1 MTTDSSLYCAYVP
14 MLPSIVGADNQLTP
28 DQSTAL
34 DSILWSTDFI
44 TLFRGGA
51 GTGKSFV
58 LRRVQQ
64 AIDAAG
70 SASVVLA
77 PQRQQVLDLLRDG
90 LTGTATVA
98 ECLQRRDLPDRAV
111 VIVDEAGQ
119 LSGRQLFDLIDLV
132 RERGGRL

>member
-1 MTTDSSLYCAYVP
+1 
-14 MLPSIVGADNQLTP
+14 
-28 DQSTAL
+28 
-34 DSILWSTDFI
+34 
-44 TLFRGGA
+44 RGGA

-58 LRRVQQ
+58 LKRVQQ

-77 PQRQQVLDLLRDG
+77 PQRQQIIDLNRDG

-98 ECLQRRDLPDRAV
+98 ECLQRGDLPDRKV

-119 LSGRQLFDLIDLV
+119 LSGRQLSDLIDLI
-132 RERGGRL
+132 RERSGRLILSGDTRQHGPIGASDALRAIERYCGVC

>member
-1 MTTDSSLYCAYVP
+1 E
-14 MLPSIVGADNQLTP
+14 
-28 DQSTAL
+28 QSTAL

-44 TLFRGGA
+44 TLFRGAA

-58 LRRVQQ
+58 LKRVQH
-64 AIDAAG
+64 ALNAAG

-90 LTGTATVA
+90 LIGTQTVA
-98 ECLQRRDLPDRAV
+98 ECLQRRELPERAV

-132 RERGGRL
+132 RERSGRLILSGDTRQHGPIEA